1 MSIIARCEIERIG
14 LRECRTRAI
23 RRASAAETSF
33 ERGRSALLPVANRG
47 SQQKKDDYV
56 EFLHLN
62 SIYSL

>member
-1 MSIIARCEIERIG
+1 MAIIARCEIEGVG

-23 RRASAAETSF
+23 RRASAAEASF
-33 ERGRSALLPVANRG
+33 ERGRSALLSVANGG
-47 SQQKKDDYV
+47 SKQKKDDYV